1 MEKERTLSSGV
12 DTTFKDKDGKAIQVH
27 SYVKD
32 ANGNK
37 YYINSHCQ
45 AVPEGGEAPAVELCS
60 LLESSEVTVMTAAE
74 VLNAPSPE
82 PRRRRGG
89 RRSKQ
94 EFPVD
99 RSKQE
104 IPAEETRLP
113 AAQSGQE
120 NNSEGLQPV
129 DMRMVLSVIPD
140 NVLAGELRR
149 RGYYLTA
156 VKPAVITL

>member
-45 AVPEGGEAPAVELCS
+45 AVPEGGEAPAVELRS
-60 LLESSEVTVMTAAE
+60 LLEASEVTVMTAAE

-82 PRRRRGG
+82 PLRRRGG
-89 RRSKQ
+89 R
-94 EFPVD
+94 

-113 AAQSGQE
+113 AAKSGQE

>member
-45 AVPEGGEAPAVELCS
+45 AVPEGGDAPAVELS
-60 LLESSEVTVMTAAE
+60 RLLEETEVTVMSTQE
-74 VLNAPSPE
+74 VLNSPSVE
-82 PRRRRGG
+82 PKRRRGG
-89 RRSKQ
+89 R
-94 EFPVD
+94 

>member
-45 AVPEGGEAPAVELCS
+45 AVPEGGEAPAVELRS

-94 EFPVD
+94 ET
-99 RSKQE
+99 
-104 IPAEETRLP
+104 PAEETRLP

>member
-45 AVPEGGEAPAVELCS
+45 AVPEGGEAPAVELRS

-94 EFPVD
+94 E
-99 RSKQE
+99 

-113 AAQSGQE
+113 AAQSVQE

>member
-45 AVPEGGEAPAVELCS
+45 AVPEGGEAPAVELRS

-94 EFPVD
+94 E
-99 RSKQE
+99 

-129 DMRMVLSVIPD
+129 DMRMALSVIPD

>member
-1 MEKERTLSSGV
+1 MST
-12 DTTFKDKDGKAIQVH
+12 Q
-27 SYVKD
+27 
-32 ANGNK
+32 
-37 YYINSHCQ
+37 
-45 AVPEGGEAPAVELCS
+45 
-60 LLESSEVTVMTAAE
+60 E
-74 VLNAPSPE
+74 VLNSPSVE
-82 PRRRRGG
+82 PKRRLGG
-89 RRSKQ
+89 R
-94 EFPVD
+94 

-149 RGYYLTA
+149 RGYYLTV

>member
-12 DTTFKDKDGKAIQVH
+12 DTTFKDKYGKAIQVH

-45 AVPEGGEAPAVELCS
+45 AVPEGGEAPAVELRS

-94 EFPVD
+94 ET
-99 RSKQE
+99 
-104 IPAEETRLP
+104 PAEETRLP

>member
-45 AVPEGGEAPAVELCS
+45 AVPEGGEAPAVELRS

-74 VLNAPSPE
+74 LLNAPSPE

-89 RRSKQ
+89 R
-94 EFPVD
+94 

>member
-1 MEKERTLSSGV
+1 MGKTNKQLSGA
-12 DTTFKDKDGKAIQVH
+12 DTPFSDKNGKVIKVH
-27 SYVKD
+27 DYVKD
-32 ANGNK
+32 AEGNR

-45 AVPEGGEAPAVELCS
+45 AVPEGGEAPAVELRS

-94 EFPVD
+94 E
-99 RSKQE
+99 

-113 AAQSGQE
+113 AAQSVQE

>member
-45 AVPEGGEAPAVELCS
+45 AVPEGGDAPAVELS
-60 LLESSEVTVMTAAE
+60 RLLEETEVTVMSTQE
-74 VLNAPSPE
+74 VLNSPSVE
-82 PRRRRGG
+82 PKRRRGG
-89 RRSKQ
+89 R
-94 EFPVD
+94 

-129 DMRMVLSVIPD
+129 DMRMALSVIPD

>member
-45 AVPEGGEAPAVELCS
+45 AVPEGGDAPAVELS
-60 LLESSEVTVMTAAE
+60 RLLEETDVTVMSTQE
-74 VLNAPSPE
+74 VLNSPSVE
-82 PRRRRGG
+82 PKRRRGG
-89 RRSKQ
+89 R
-94 EFPVD
+94 

>member
-45 AVPEGGEAPAVELCS
+45 AVPEGGDAPAVELS
-60 LLESSEVTVMTAAE
+60 RLLEETEVTVMSTQE
-74 VLNAPSPE
+74 VLNSPSVE
-82 PRRRRGG
+82 PKRRRGG

-94 EFPVD
+94 E
-99 RSKQE
+99 
-104 IPAEETRLP
+104 IPAEETGLP

-129 DMRMVLSVIPD
+129 DMRMVISVIPD

>member
-1 MEKERTLSSGV
+1 MDNQKLASGV
-12 DTTFKDKDGKAIQVH
+12 DTTFKDKDGNTIRVH

-32 ANGNK
+32 TEGRK
-37 YYINSHCQ
+37 YFINSHCQ
-45 AVPEGGEAPAVELCS
+45 AVPEGGDAPAVELS
-60 LLESSEVTVMTAAE
+60 RLLEETEVTVMSTQE
-74 VLNAPSPE
+74 VLNSPSVE
-82 PRRRRGG
+82 PKRRRGG
-89 RRSKQ
+89 R
-94 EFPVD
+94 

>member
-1 MEKERTLSSGV
+1 MDNQKLASGV

-45 AVPEGGEAPAVELCS
+45 AVPEGGDAPAVELS
-60 LLESSEVTVMTAAE
+60 RLLEETEVTVMSAQE
-74 VLNAPSPE
+74 VLNAPSVE
-82 PRRRRGG
+82 PKRRRAGLR
-89 RRSKQ
+89 RRSRKDAQ
-94 EFPVD
+94 DGADQPVAEQIVAQPAGQLSPVD
-99 RSKQE
+99 
-104 IPAEETRLP
+104 
-113 AAQSGQE
+113 
-120 NNSEGLQPV
+120 V
-129 DMRMVLSVIPD
+129 RMVLSVIPD
-140 NVLAGELRR
+140 DVLAGELRR

>member
-45 AVPEGGEAPAVELCS
+45 AVPEGGEAPAVELRS

-94 EFPVD
+94 E
-99 RSKQE
+99 
-104 IPAEETRLP
+104 IPAEENRLP

>member
-1 MEKERTLSSGV
+1 
-12 DTTFKDKDGKAIQVH
+12 
-27 SYVKD
+27 
-32 ANGNK
+32 
-37 YYINSHCQ
+37 
-45 AVPEGGEAPAVELCS
+45 
-60 LLESSEVTVMTAAE
+60 MTAAE

-94 EFPVD
+94 ET
-99 RSKQE
+99 
-104 IPAEETRLP
+104 PAEETRLP

>member
-45 AVPEGGEAPAVELCS
+45 AVPEGGEAPAVELRS

-89 RRSKQ
+89 R
-94 EFPVD
+94 

>member
-45 AVPEGGEAPAVELCS
+45 AVPEGGEAPAVELRS

-94 EFPVD
+94 ET
-99 RSKQE
+99 
-104 IPAEETRLP
+104 PAEETRLP

-140 NVLAGELRR
+140 NVLAGDLRR

-156 VKPAVITL
+156 VKPAVITHETSFK